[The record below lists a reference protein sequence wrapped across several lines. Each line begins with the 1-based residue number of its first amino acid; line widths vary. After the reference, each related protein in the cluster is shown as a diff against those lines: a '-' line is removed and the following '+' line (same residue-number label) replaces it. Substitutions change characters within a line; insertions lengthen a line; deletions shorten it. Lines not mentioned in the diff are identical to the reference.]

1 MIAYSDFDKVEI
13 RTGTIVKVEDFPE
26 AKKPAYKV
34 TIDFGDR
41 GIKRSS
47 AQITKL
53 YSKEDLKGKQI
64 VAVINFHPKQIGPFI
79 SECLIL
85 GAVGDDGNVTLL
97 QPEKP
102 VDNGLRIA

>member
-26 AKKPAYKV
+26 AIKPAYKV

-64 VAVINFHPKQIGPFI
+64 IAVINFHPKQIGPFI